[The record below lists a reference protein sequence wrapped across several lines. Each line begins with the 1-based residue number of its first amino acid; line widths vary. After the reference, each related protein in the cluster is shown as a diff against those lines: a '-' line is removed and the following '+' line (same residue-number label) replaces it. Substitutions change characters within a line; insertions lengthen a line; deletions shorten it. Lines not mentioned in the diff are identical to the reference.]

1 MKGCIFIIFLFF
13 SIISLFSQNNN
24 NIEYENAYTI
34 LSNNYVCFKAISLD
48 CNGDDNEDV
57 FIEINNKSNSHIEI
71 SFIEKLYYDGF
82 CVSCDDSNYVFKM
95 NLAPSEIVRG
105 DCEATFNNGLRLK
118 SKIQRNSVFSSL
130 SGYKIKIVDTLI
142 IDK

>member
-1 MKGCIFIIFLFF
+1 MRICLFIIFLFC
-13 SIISLFSQNNN
+13 SIISFFSQKNHL
-24 NIEYENAYTI
+24 EHDDAYTI

-48 CNGDDNEDV
+48 CKGYDNEDV
-57 FIEINNKSNSHIEI
+57 FIEINNKSDSHIEI
-71 SFIEKLYYDGF
+71 SFIEKLYYDGI

-118 SKIQRNSVFSSL
+118 SKIHRNAVLSSL
-130 SGYKIKIVDTLI
+130 SGYKIKIIDTLI